1 MAKKELENDN
11 QGDRL
16 EILSTFVRLG
26 ILVWSGCVLTLAYI
40 KLPDY
45 LGIPEQKFDNTFIAS
60 IFTGTLST
68 FGIQA
73 GKGGG
78 KGGVSKEEME
88 KMIAAAQAPKIEK
101 PQEKSE
107 GKD

>member
-1 MAKKELENDN
+1 M
-11 QGDRL
+11 
-16 EILSTFVRLG
+16 VRLG
-26 ILVWSGCVLTLAYI
+26 ILIWSGCILTLAYI

-73 GKGGG
+73 GKGGA

-88 KMIAAAQAPKIEK
+88 KMIAAAQAPKPEK
-101 PQEKSE
+101 PQEKCDVKSE

>member
-1 MAKKELENDN
+1 MDKKKEVDDN
-11 QGDRL
+11 QDSKL

-68 FGIQA
+68 FGIQTA
-73 GKGGG
+73 RGAKGGG
-78 KGGVSKEEME
+78 GLTKEEME
-88 KMIAAAQAPKIEK
+88 KLMAQMQKVEK
-101 PQEKSE
+101 PKEEKPGS
-107 GKD
+107 